1 MPQKV
6 LEIDFSKPFQ
16 RLDVMEELGLDPKDL
31 GNMQTLRPK
40 LQEMLSKSLPQVDK
54 LNDK

>member
-1 MPQKV
+1 

-16 RLDVMEELGLDPKDL
+16 RLDVMTELGLDPKDL
-31 GNMQTLRPK
+31 GDMDKLRPH
-40 LQEMLSKSLPQVDK
+40 LQQMLEPYLPRTFRE

>member
-1 MPQKV
+1 
-6 LEIDFSKPFQ
+6 
-16 RLDVMEELGLDPKDL
+16 MEELGLDPKDL